1 MKERYELVRCLSH
14 RYGVKK
20 VCEVLKISRSG
31 YYAYVSGKPGKPGKR
46 GQQDAAIRKE
56 ILLSHAR
63 APSYGADNIHADVR
77 EKMVCGRNRVRRLMR
92 EMGIRSCRK
101 RKYKATTNSR
111 HRYEVAPNLLREVR
125 VQTPNQVWASDIT
138 YIPTDQGWLY
148 LATVKDLF
156 TREIVGFATGER
168 ITSELAQ
175 TALKQAIAKY
185 RPASGLIHHSDR
197 GIQYCCYEYQALLKR
212 HSFFPSM
219 SRKGNPYDNAVAEN
233 FFSCLKCEMV
243 FLHRFKTRH
252 EASLAIF
259 RYIAGFYNNRR
270 RHSALGRIPPTEFR
284 RRWLLAHGPLGVV
297 SSATLAHGVKVYDA
311 LDAG

>member
-1 MKERYELVRCLSH
+1 MKARYELARHLAN
-14 RYGVKK
+14 RYGVKL
-20 VCEVLKISRSG
+20 VCEALGLSRSG
-31 YYAYVSGKPGKPGKR
+31 YYAQLKAKPGKR
-46 GQQDAAIRKE
+46 ARQEAAIRRE
-56 ILLSHAR
+56 ILLSHTR

-111 HRYEVAPNLLREVR
+111 HHYEVAPNMLRKAE
-125 VQTPNQVWASDIT
+125 VQTPNQAWASDIT

-175 TALKQAIAKY
+175 AALQQAIMRH
-185 RPASGLIHHSDR
+185 RPKPGLIHHSDR
-197 GIQYCCYEYQALLKR
+197 GVQYCCVEYQALLKK
-212 HSFFPSM
+212 HGILPSM

-243 FLHRFKTRH
+243 FLHRFKTRR
-252 EASLAIF
+252 EAALAIF
-259 RYIAGFYNNRR
+259 RYIVGFYNKRR
-270 RHSALGRIPPTEFR
+270 RHSALGRISPAEFR
-284 RRWLLAHGPLGVV
+284 RRWVLAHGPLGIVP
-297 SSATLAHGVKVYDA
+297 SAAMAHGVKVSVS

>member
-1 MKERYELVRCLSH
+1 MKARYELVRRLSG
-14 RYGVKK
+14 RYGVKLL
-20 VCEVLKISRSG
+20 CEALGISRSG
-31 YYAYVSGKPGKPGKR
+31 YYAFLSGKPGKR
-46 GQQDAAIRKE
+46 AQQEVAIRRE
-56 ILLSHAR
+56 ILLSHTR

-111 HRYEVAPNLLREVR
+111 HSYKVAPNLLRETR
-125 VQTPNQVWASDIT
+125 VHAPNQVWVSDIT
-138 YIPTDQGWLY
+138 YVAPDQGWLY

-175 TALKQAIAKY
+175 AALCQAVTGH
-185 RPASGLIHHSDR
+185 RPAPGLIHHSDR
-197 GIQYCCYEYQALLKR
+197 GVQYCCGEYQALLKK
-212 HSFFPSM
+212 HGILPSM

-252 EASLAIF
+252 EAALAIF
-259 RYIAGFYNNRR
+259 RYIVGFYNKRR
-270 RHSALGRIPPTEFR
+270 RHSALGRIPPAEFR
-284 RRWLLAHGPLGVV
+284 KRWALAHGPLGAVIP
-297 SSATLAHGVKVYDA
+297 AAMEHGVKVSAA